1 MMTKPVI
8 RTRHPKR
15 RPKEL
20 KQKTYIQATVTSP
33 KGVYT
38 DRKGER
44 LSRKPHR
51 GWRRVY
57 P

>member
-1 MMTKPVI
+1 MAQPILK
-8 RTRHPKR
+8 TRHPKR
-15 RPKEL
+15 RPEEL
-20 KQKTYIQATVTSP
+20 IGKAYTQVAVTSP
-33 KGVYT
+33 RAVYT
-38 DRKGER
+38 DRRGER